1 MRKWR
6 WISSLR
12 DLQLITERV
21 KGRKKYGTILK
32 CLETLLNFHSMVKYI
47 YSRVMV
53 LGIDRVKNSFSHLLV
68 LCDPVFER
76 STNDYRKIVRHLLKI
91 APKFYLRIGTFRS
104 LFVYLVKKKS
114 FHVFRIW
121 NLGTF
126 SSVGEICPGWDF
138 PQSIVI
144 YKSLDIYKL

>member
-47 YSRVMV
+47 FSRVMV
-53 LGIDRVKNSFSHLLV
+53 LGIDRVKNSFSHLWV
-68 LCDPVFER
+68 LCDPVLER
-76 STNDYRKIVRHLLKI
+76 STYNYRTIVRHLLKI

-104 LFVYLVKKKS
+104 LFVYLVKKRA
-114 FHVFRIW
+114 FMCFEF
-121 NLGTF
+121 GTWEF
-126 SSVGEICPGWDF
+126 SLLWARFAQVET
-138 PQSIVI
+138 
-144 YKSLDIYKL
+144 SLNQL

>member
-126 SSVGEICPGWDF
+126 SSVGEICPHWEF

>member
-76 STNDYRKIVRHLLKI
+76 STNNYRKIVRHLLKI

-104 LFVYLVKKKS
+104 LFVYLVKKELS
-114 FHVFRIW
+114 CVS
-121 NLGTF
+121 NLELGNFLFCGRDMPTLRL
-126 SSVGEICPGWDF
+126 SSINCN
-138 PQSIVI
+138 
-144 YKSLDIYKL
+144 L

>member
-32 CLETLLNFHSMVKYI
+32 CLEILLNFHSMVKYI

-104 LFVYLVKKKS
+104 LFVYLVKKELS
-114 FHVFRIW
+114 CVS
-121 NLGTF
+121 NLELG
-126 SSVGEICPGWDF
+126 
-138 PQSIVI
+138 
-144 YKSLDIYKL
+144 KSLFCGRDLPRLRLPSINCNL

>member
-21 KGRKKYGTILK
+21 RGRKKYGTILK

-53 LGIDRVKNSFSHLLV
+53 LGIDRLKNSFSNLLV
-68 LCDPVFER
+68 LCDPVFEG
-76 STNDYRKIVRHLLKI
+76 SAYDYHPIVWHLLKI

-104 LFVYLVKKKS
+104 LFVYLVKKELS
-114 FHVFRIW
+114 CVS
-121 NLGTF
+121 NLELGNF
-126 SSVGEICPGWDF
+126 LFCGQDLPRLRL
-138 PQSIVI
+138 PSINCN
-144 YKSLDIYKL
+144 L

>member
-76 STNDYRKIVRHLLKI
+76 STNNYRKIVRHLLKI

-104 LFVYLVKKKS
+104 LFVYLVKKELS
-114 FHVFRIW
+114 CVS
-121 NLGTF
+121 NL
-126 SSVGEICPGWDF
+126 EIGKFLFCGRHLPRLRL
-138 PQSIVI
+138 PSINCN
-144 YKSLDIYKL
+144 L